1 MTDEKLDRLIAAV
14 HSIKILYIES
24 QHQNTRDVLDSVA
37 TALRD
42 LKNQVNASRHSAFK
56 EAAEAAEK
64 HALSEGW
71 THTSA
76 LRFRNCVLALRS
88 QY

>member
-14 HSIKILYIES
+14 HSIKILYIEP
-24 QHQNTRDVLDSVA
+24 QHQNTRDVMDKVA
-37 TALRD
+37 GALRD
-42 LKNQVNASRHSAFK
+42 LKNEVSAVRRTTIK

-71 THTSA
+71 SHSSA
-76 LRFRNCVLALRS
+76 LRFRNCILALRS
-88 QY
+88 DS